1 MFSCYNSKLFY
12 RKTMAT
18 PVLTMNHIDLSSL
31 IRNCPD
37 FPRKGILFRDINP
50 LFRTEHAL
58 NYISDELHRRFNNI
72 TVDSIAGIE
81 SRGFVIA
88 TALALNFNKG
98 LIMIRK
104 AGKLPGDTI
113 KESYDIEYGSAVM
126 ELQKDAIKPRQ
137 NVLIADDLIATGG
150 SAITAAHLIEELGG
164 NVIGFAFV
172 MELARLKG
180 ANKLRTL
187 GYKVQSLVVYD

>member
-1 MFSCYNSKLFY
+1 
-12 RKTMAT
+12 MAT
-18 PVLTMNHIDLSSL
+18 SVLTMNHIDLSSL

-50 LFRTEHAL
+50 LFRTEYAL
-58 NYISDELHRRFNNI
+58 NYISSELHRRFNNI

>member
-50 LFRTEHAL
+50 LFRTENAL
-58 NYISDELHRRFNNI
+58 NYISNELHRRFNNI

>member
-1 MFSCYNSKLFY
+1 
-12 RKTMAT
+12 
-18 PVLTMNHIDLSSL
+18 MNHIDLSAL
-31 IRNCPD
+31 ISNCPD
-37 FPRKGILFRDINP
+37 FPRKGIMFRDINP
-50 LFRTEHAL
+50 LFRTGHAL
-58 NYISDELHRRFNNI
+58 HYVSNELHRRFRDTTI
-72 TVDSIAGIE
+72 DGIAGIE

-88 TALALNFNKG
+88 TALALNFDKG

-104 AGKLPGDTI
+104 AGKLPGHTI

-126 ELQKDAIKPRQ
+126 EIQKDAIKPRQ

-150 SAITAAHLIEELGG
+150 SAIAAAHLIEELGG
-164 NVIGFAFV
+164 NVSGFAFV
-172 MELARLKG
+172 IELTDLKG

>member
-1 MFSCYNSKLFY
+1 
-12 RKTMAT
+12 
-18 PVLTMNHIDLSSL
+18 MNHIDLSAL
-31 IRNCPD
+31 ISNCPD
-37 FPRKGILFRDINP
+37 FPRKGIMFRDINP
-50 LFRTEHAL
+50 LFRTDNAL
-58 NYISDELHRRFNNI
+58 HYVSNELHRKFGDT

-104 AGKLPGDTI
+104 AGKLPGHTI

-126 ELQKDAIKPRQ
+126 EIQKDAIKPRQ
-137 NVLIADDLIATGG
+137 NVLIADDLVATGG
-150 SAITAAHLIEELGG
+150 SAIAAAHLIEELGG
-164 NVIGFAFV
+164 NVSGFAFV
-172 MELARLKG
+172 IELTGLKG

-187 GYKVQSLVVYD
+187 GYKVHSLVVYN

>member
-1 MFSCYNSKLFY
+1 
-12 RKTMAT
+12 
-18 PVLTMNHIDLSSL
+18 MNHIDLSTL
-31 IRNCPD
+31 ISNCPD
-37 FPRKGILFRDINP
+37 FPRKGIMFRDINP
-50 LFRTEHAL
+50 LFRTGHAL
-58 NYISDELHRRFNNI
+58 HYVSNELHHRFRDTTI
-72 TVDSIAGIE
+72 DGIAGIE

-88 TALALNFNKG
+88 TALALNFDKG

-104 AGKLPGDTI
+104 AGKLPGHTI

-126 ELQKDAIKPRQ
+126 EIQKDAIKPRQ

-150 SAITAAHLIEELGG
+150 SAIAAAHLIEELGG
-164 NVIGFAFV
+164 NVSGFAFV
-172 MELARLKG
+172 IELTDLKG